1 MKCARQLF
9 GRRGAPRSRPRIT
22 QSQEGRQTEDSSGR
36 YGHHATDPSDTDVV
50 TTRDMDLAGSRPR
63 GRKRGRGEDSSRGPS
78 EMAPHQNGSTPDDR
92 DGNEHAPI
100 MNTQAAQDRENLSH
114 WQPTTSPEKS
124 AWKELNKDWHRS
136 MRDAEVYYSKDR
148 RGTSKDWYERPGRPG
163 CSIPIFDDIWTASD
177 ELNLG
182 SQGCG
187 LALMNAL
194 ENLNAND
201 GQALCTLFDNCLRL
215 FRADPLTLFSIQN
228 LEFDNPQIDHDEVQA
243 TTPLWSSDFC
253 RKLSVLMAHPMW
265 KGKKPHSFML
275 FAIKWV
281 VICRTDDRHPPPQ
294 SDIELLKWVGTSLDP
309 DANDKPFGIHHQ
321 EHQHNIREQG
331 GWSSPEADLL
341 SAIWRMTGSSAR
353 LTRAASDPY
362 VVSTADLTV
371 LIDALDGLGQGG
383 MKIRCEVHYQVFQ
396 GTHIGPVY
404 PSGIAELKTLYRN
417 CWLNVQ
423 RAKARREREGNSL
436 SGGGATQDP
445 YLSRSG
451 LGLGGEEEEGEIQ
464 SGLLSIDDVATPKT
478 HHSSPLINSGDTD
491 TQDPDSAL
499 LQSLPRDIPNL
510 EPRRTR
516 PKKAVCYKFPY
527 CTCMWNGDYA
537 PCQRE

>member
-1 MKCARQLF
+1 MAPR
-9 GRRGAPRSRPRIT
+9 GRRGASRSRPRIT
-22 QSQEGRQTEDSSGR
+22 RSQEGRQTEDSSGR
-36 YGHHATDPSDTDVV
+36 YGHHATDFSEANVFG
-50 TTRDMDLAGSRPR
+50 TRDMDLAGSRPR

-92 DGNEHAPI
+92 DGNEHLPI
-100 MNTQAAQDRENLSH
+100 MNTQVAQDRESLSH

-177 ELNLG
+177 ELNLA
-182 SQGCG
+182 SQGCS

-194 ENLNAND
+194 ENLNADD
-201 GQALCTLFDNCLRL
+201 GQALCTLFNNSLRL
-215 FRADPLTLFSIQN
+215 FRADPLTLFLTQS
-228 LEFDNPQIDHDEVQA
+228 LEFDNQVSPQIGQDDVLA
-243 TTPLWSSDFC
+243 TSPLWSSDFC

-265 KGKKPHSFML
+265 KGKKPHSFMH
-275 FAIKWV
+275 FAMKWV
-281 VICRTDDRHPPPQ
+281 VICRTDDRHPLPQ

-309 DANDKPFGIHHQ
+309 DANDKPFGIRHQ
-321 EHQHNIREQG
+321 EHQHNIREKG
-331 GWSSPEADLL
+331 GWSSPGADLL

-353 LTRAASDPY
+353 LTRAALDPY
-362 VVSTADLTV
+362 VVSTVDLTV
-371 LIDALDGLGQGG
+371 LIGALDSLGQGG
-383 MKIRCEVHYQVFQ
+383 MKISCEVHYQVFQ
-396 GTHIGPVY
+396 GTQTGPVY

-423 RAKARREREGNSL
+423 RANVQRKREGNSL
-436 SGGGATQDP
+436 SGEGVAQNLD
-445 YLSRSG
+445 LSRPGSG
-451 LGLGGEEEEGEIQ
+451 FGDEGGEEEIQ
-464 SGLLSIDDVATPKT
+464 SGLSVDDSAAPKT
-478 HHSSPLINSGDTD
+478 PRSSLLIGLDDTGAEGP
-491 TQDPDSAL
+491 DPVL
-499 LQSLPRDIPNL
+499 LQGLPRDIPNL

-516 PKKAVCYKFPY
+516 PKKPICYKFPY
-527 CTCMWNGDYA
+527 CTCIWSEDYT